1 MESFFSDPGEIQQF
15 TAQPDFF
22 LRISITFQVMAVT
35 DVSTG
40 HQYAIGSFFE
50 SADNEHRI
58 HPSGT
63 HDSDGSQVGRVLQT
77 GNAGQIRAFTG
88 NEYVEDLAS
97 GNVVAAMAWSGD
109 VFQLQLDTV
118 SGSMVVS

>member
-1 MESFFSDPGEIQQF
+1 VESFFSDPGEIQQF

-40 HQYAIGSFFE
+40 HQYTIGSFFE

-77 GNAGQIRAFTG
+77 RNAGQVRTCISTPITQKSDNLWFKFSHILT
-88 NEYVEDLAS
+88 L
-97 GNVVAAMAWSGD
+97 
-109 VFQLQLDTV
+109 
-118 SGSMVVS
+118 